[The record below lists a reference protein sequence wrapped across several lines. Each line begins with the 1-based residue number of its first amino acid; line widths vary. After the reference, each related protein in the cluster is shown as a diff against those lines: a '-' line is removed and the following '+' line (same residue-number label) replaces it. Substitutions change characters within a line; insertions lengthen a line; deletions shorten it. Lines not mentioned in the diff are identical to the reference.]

1 MALFSTVCNIWR
13 CRHHCASA
21 LDHFLCQ
28 RRLGGKRTVIL
39 IWHLFLCFWG
49 AFGRNRFYEYFVI
62 SHIPLFAERRTPGSG
77 ITPYLALHSAWCRP
91 SSSFDMCFTAR
102 ARWRERMGSIETL
115 LWGSVETG
123 PQAVSMDPGGL
134 CNGYCSG
141 AVTLKE
147 IVHLWNELLNWNSSL
162 IELNFWPLF
171 LQPFAWKHT
180 IAWDIS
186 HFSHP
191 PILP

>member
-1 MALFSTVCNIWR
+1 MWGSDFTFRPRSAWSCRGERGQLKHGVRWNMALFSTVCNIWR

-115 LWGSVETG
+115 FWGSVETG
-123 PQAVSMDPGGL
+123 PQAVSIDPGDL

-141 AVTLKE
+141 AVNIKGNSPPLKWAFK
-147 IVHLWNELLNWNSSL
+147 L
-162 IELNFWPLF
+162 
-171 LQPFAWKHT
+171 K
-180 IAWDIS
+180 
-186 HFSHP
+186 
-191 PILP
+191 